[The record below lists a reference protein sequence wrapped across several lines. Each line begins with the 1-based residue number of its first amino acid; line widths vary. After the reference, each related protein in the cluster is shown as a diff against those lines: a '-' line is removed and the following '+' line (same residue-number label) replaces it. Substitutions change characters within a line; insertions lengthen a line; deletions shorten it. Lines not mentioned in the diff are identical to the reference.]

1 MPVIPLGFGA
11 YKRTAGRLPEIIC
24 RNMFVEQSP
33 TNQAAGT
40 VLIPFP
46 GLVRAA
52 DGLDGPFRGMF
63 QQAGTFSGQVV
74 AVAGQKAYLINGGID
89 TELGAIPGT
98 DRVVIDANAT
108 RAYIA
113 TGPKAFATD
122 GVSVT
127 ELATPDSLGFSSVG
141 YINGFFIFSQ
151 TGTSRFYWLEP
162 GETVIDPL
170 NFANAERGPDA
181 IVKVVINGDEIWLFG
196 EQTTEVWIPTGDLNA
211 PFQRVGG
218 RLYERGAFSRDSIA
232 KLDNTIFWVGDDRIA
247 YRADATPIRV
257 SNHGI
262 EERLSRA
269 TEIESWA
276 FPLEGHTFWALAI
289 VNEGSFLYDVATG
302 EWPERQTY
310 NRTEWRVRLGLDVNG
325 TIYGGDAEEGILWQF
340 DRSKATDDDG
350 PLIRIVTGGTP
361 LTGGRVRCNSFA
373 LECAAGWADISER
386 PVVNLK
392 TSDDAGNLWTDRGN
406 VSIGR
411 QGQYDK
417 RVRWSRLGMI
427 QPPGRIYRITM
438 TDPVPWRISNAK
450 VNEVF

>member
-1 MPVIPLGFGA
+1 MSIVPLGFGA
-11 YKRTAGRLPEIIC
+11 YKREAGRLPEIIC

-46 GLVRAA
+46 GLARAV
-52 DGLDGPFRGMF
+52 DGLDGPFRGVF
-63 QQAGTFSGQVV
+63 QQAGTFSGHIL
-74 AVAGQKAYLINGGID
+74 AVAGEKVYTINGGVE
-89 TELGAIPGT
+89 TELGDIPGSE
-98 DRVVIDANAT
+98 RVVIDANAT
-108 RAYIA
+108 RAYIT
-113 TGPKAFATD
+113 TGPQAFSTD
-122 GVSVT
+122 GVTVT
-127 ELATPDSLGFSSVG
+127 ELATPDGLGFSSVG

-181 IVKVVINGDEIWLFG
+181 IVRVVINGDEIWLFG

-262 EERLSRA
+262 EERLSTA

-276 FPLEGHTFWALAI
+276 FPLEGHTFWALTI
-289 VNEGSFLYDVATG
+289 LNEGSFLYDVATG

-310 NRTEWRVRLGLDVNG
+310 GRSEWRARMGLDANG
-325 TIYGGDAEEGILWQF
+325 TIYAGDAEEGILWQF
-340 DRSKATDDDG
+340 DRSKSTDDDG
-350 PLIRIVTGGTP
+350 PMIRIATGGTP
-361 LTGGRVRCNSFA
+361 LIGGRVRCNSFG
-373 LECAAGWADISER
+373 LDCAAGFAAIGDD
-386 PVVNLK
+386 PVANLK
-392 TSDDAGNLWTDRGN
+392 TSDDGGNTWVDRGN
-406 VSIGR
+406 VSIGK
-411 QGQYDK
+411 QGECGK
-417 RVRWSRLGMI
+417 RVRWPRLGMI
-427 QPPGRIYRITM
+427 SPPGRVYRITVSDE
-438 TDPVPWRISNAK
+438 TPWRISNAK
-450 VNEVF
+450 INEPF